1 MFNFKQ
7 QIREIPNW
15 PKEGVNF
22 KDITPLL
29 QNAETFKTLI
39 DEMTAP
45 YESSKIDKIVVIDAR
60 GFLLGTAMAYKLGCG
75 VSLVRKK
82 GKLPYKTIEESY
94 EKEYGPDTLAM
105 HADAV
110 TLGEKVL
117 IVDDLMATGGTMQA
131 TVNMVNKLDGKIIGI
146 SVVVDLP
153 FLGGS
158 EKFTQYNFKPLVT
171 YQSE

>member
-1 MFNFKQ
+1 MFNVKQ
-7 QIREIPNW
+7 YIREVPDW
-15 PKEGVNF
+15 PKSGVNF

-29 QNAETFKTLI
+29 QDAKIFKTLI
-39 DEMTAP
+39 DSLTEP
-45 YESSKIDKIVVIDAR
+45 YSDKKIDKIVVIDAR

-94 EKEYGPDTLAM
+94 EKEYGPDTLTM

-110 TLGEKVL
+110 TLNEKVL

-131 TVNMVNKLDGKIIGI
+131 TVNMVEKLGGEIIGI
-146 SVVVDLP
+146 SVIVDLP

-158 EKFTQYNFKPLVT
+158 EKFKKYNFKSLVS